1 MWEVH
6 LTDEF
11 QEWFMDLTESLQI
24 DVLTAINLL
33 QARGPNLARPYSDS
47 VKGSKVV
54 SNLKELRIQHAGTPY
69 RVLYCF
75 NTSREAVLLCGDRK
89 DGRADKS
96 FYPRV
101 IRIAENQFVNYL
113 KSTGLN

>member
-11 QEWFMDLTESLQI
+11 QEWFMDLTEYLQI

-47 VKGSKVV
+47 EKGSKVV
-54 SNLKELRIQHAGTPY
+54 SNLKELRIQHAGT
-69 RVLYCF
+69 
-75 NTSREAVLLCGDRK
+75 
-89 DGRADKS
+89 S
-96 FYPRV
+96 F
-101 IRIAENQFVNYL
+101 
-113 KSTGLN
+113 